1 MATIESRADV
11 NQLVNAFYARIR
23 QDNLLGP
30 IFNAHIPEERWPV
43 HLNKLT
49 DFWET
54 NLFGVAAFKGSPT
67 RAHVQMDYN
76 LNHTIEQAHFAHWLK
91 LWHTTV
97 DELFTGERAERAKQ
111 AASNMAVG
119 QFVMIWRNRPE
130 QREKQA
136 KHRIV

>member
-1 MATIESRADV
+1 MPTIETRADI

-23 QDNLLGP
+23 QDELLGP
-30 IFNAHIPEERWPV
+30 IFNAHISEEQWPL
-43 HLNKLT
+43 HLEKLT

-76 LNHTIEQAHFAHWLK
+76 LGHTIEQAHFAHWLK
-91 LWHTTV
+91 LWFSTI
-97 DELFTGERAERAKQ
+97 DDLFTGERAARAKQ

-130 QREKQA
+130 QRA
-136 KHRIV
+136 KRPGHPIV